1 MRKKSIKEGKRIDDS
16 SLRYIIKQAAAER
29 KLLGIQVEERPF
41 DPQAI
46 AEAWKRERGRPT
58 PQPTAA
64 QRQVV
69 CHLIFLYRPAPNGEG
84 VLAYCPAVPD
94 HYARGATRE
103 EAKANL
109 IAHLSRHLAARAAA
123 GEPLPKEDGQME
135 RVKVRVAVR

>member
-1 MRKKSIKEGKRIDDS
+1 MSKTSVEKTKRIDDS
-16 SLRYIIKQAAAER
+16 RLKRILRRAAEER
-29 KLLGIQVEERPF
+29 RALGIQVEEHPF

-46 AEAWKRERGRPT
+46 AEAWKRERERT
-58 PQPTAA
+58 APQPTAA
-64 QRQVV
+64 RRQVV
-69 CHLIFLYRPAPNGEG
+69 CNLIFLYRPAPDGEG

-94 HYARGATRE
+94 LYARGATRK